1 MKKSL
6 EEKIRKELLRKGVR
20 KKWIDKK
27 MIFMRDDTK
36 ECYSVWVGGIEVN
49 DYYLTKDKAII
60 LADEY
65 NNDGYKTN
73 IRKEI

>member
-1 MKKSL
+1 MVWILRRIYNHNLKTTKTMELKGIRRILDIYETKK
-6 EEKIRKELLRKGVR
+6 
-20 KKWIDKK
+20 
-27 MIFMRDDTK
+27 
-36 ECYSVWVGGIEVN
+36 CYSVWVGGIEVN

-65 NNDGYKTN
+65 KNEGYKTN

>member
-1 MKKSL
+1 METKGIRRILDIYETKK
-6 EEKIRKELLRKGVR
+6 
-20 KKWIDKK
+20 
-27 MIFMRDDTK
+27 
-36 ECYSVWVGGIEVN
+36 CYSVWVGGIEVN

-65 NNDGYKTN
+65 KNEGYKTN

>member
-1 MKKSL
+1 MELKGIRRILDIYETKK
-6 EEKIRKELLRKGVR
+6 
-20 KKWIDKK
+20 
-27 MIFMRDDTK
+27 
-36 ECYSVWVGGIEVN
+36 CYSVWVGGVEVN

-65 NNDGYKTN
+65 KNEGYKTN